1 MIFLEIGKQ
10 TGLLPIG
17 RLATAHHFV
26 ILPTIMKNILV
37 VEDNDAVALGLRY
50 GLEREGYNVTRVGTV
65 ADALAQ
71 APEAD
76 LIVLD
81 IRLPDGSGFD
91 ICRQLRASQ
100 QRQPVLMLTARDEM
114 VDRIIGL
121 EVGADDYMTKPF
133 ELRELTARVRALLRR
148 SYGEYASSQNS
159 MIDIN
164 GLTIDLSAQR
174 LTIDNVEI
182 HLTSTEFRLLAYLA
196 QNPNQPHSREK
207 LIEDIWG
214 YEQFVGDAR
223 TVDVHI
229 RNLRQKVEENAAE
242 PERIVTIRGA
252 GYMLVT

>member
-1 MIFLEIGKQ
+1 
-10 TGLLPIG
+10 
-17 RLATAHHFV
+17 
-26 ILPTIMKNILV
+26 MKTILV

-50 GLEREGYNVTRVGTV
+50 GLEKEGYEVIRAATV
-65 ADALAQ
+65 AEALPL
-71 APEAD
+71 APNAD
-76 LIVLD
+76 MLILD

-91 ICRQLRASQ
+91 LCRQLRASQ

-148 SYGEYASSQNS
+148 SYGEYAGTPLS
-159 MIDIN
+159 DISIA
-164 GLTIDLSAQR
+164 GMSLDLSAQR
-174 LTIDNVEI
+174 LTINDEDI
-182 HLTSTEFRLLAYLA
+182 HLTSTEFRLFAYLA

-229 RNLRQKVEENAAE
+229 RNLRQKVEENPGE
-242 PERIVTIRGA
+242 PERIITIRGS
-252 GYMLVT
+252 GYMLVP